1 MAASKTIWVVVK
13 RFDEDD
19 DIDSNAVSMNIND
32 NEDTETVRLAL
43 KKAFCI
49 SDPDLILKLRNTR
62 GSLIP
67 INSRI
72 EANTSEVP
80 YVLEVVRLYQN
91 VMPCERSVQLS
102 SYSDA
107 VKTKLSEITI
117 RLQALETATP
127 ELNNRRSE
135 KIKAEMGELDQKIE
149 FLKKRINDADSAHW
163 RGMFKKNPMW

>member
-1 MAASKTIWVVVK
+1 MAASKKIWVVVK
-13 RFDEDD
+13 RFDVDD
-19 DIDSNAVSMNIND
+19 EIADSDHGDAASMDIND
-32 NEDTETVRLAL
+32 NEDTEMVRLAL
-43 KKAFCI
+43 RNTFSI

-72 EANTSEVP
+72 EANSNDVP

-102 SYSDA
+102 RYRDT
-107 VKTKLSEITI
+107 VRTKLSEITM

-135 KIKAEMGELDQKIE
+135 KIKAEMGSWTRRL
-149 FLKKRINDADSAHW
+149 SS
-163 RGMFKKNPMW
+163 